1 MLLQD
6 YQFKSCFSKY
16 IEELI
21 EQKHNCGYTY
31 DSAKYCLI
39 QFDKFCISENIDVTI
54 VTKDLTQT
62 WTTYIEKE
70 SKSRRSY
77 RISILRQL
85 ALYMSTLDC
94 NCYIPSKFTAKDY
107 KMPYIMTD
115 EEIRAFMKVVDAY
128 TPKNSGKRFLVL
140 AEIYKV
146 LFRFIYCCGL
156 RVSEARNLKIQDIDF
171 DKCTAILKH
180 SKGDKDR
187 LVYFANDVGKMCQGL
202 IQLLHQQYNVY
213 SDFLFPS
220 STPESPLQAQS
231 INSKFREFWSQTSYA
246 RADKYPTVHSL
257 RYSFVV
263 ARMNRWME
271 CGEQMN
277 ALMPYLSKYLG
288 HSSVEDTYYYYH
300 QIEAA
305 FKIVR
310 QKDALSTQIIPE
322 VTHEE

>member
-6 YQFKSCFSKY
+6 YQFNSCFAQY
-16 IEELI
+16 IDGLI
-21 EQKHNCGYTY
+21 EQKHNCGYIY

-39 QFDKFCISENIDVTI
+39 QFDRFCINENIDIAI
-54 VTKDLTQT
+54 VTKELTQK
-62 WTTYIEKE
+62 WTTYIQKE

-77 RISILRQL
+77 RVSILRQL
-85 ALYMSTLDC
+85 ALHMSTIDC
-94 NCYIPSKFTAKDY
+94 SCYIPSRFTTKDY

-115 EEIRAFMKVVDAY
+115 DEIKVFMKVVDEY
-128 TPKNSGKRFLVL
+128 TPQNHGKRFLVL
-140 AEIYKV
+140 AEIYRV

-171 DKCTAILKH
+171 NKCMAVLKH

-187 LVYFANDVGKMCQGL
+187 VIYFADDVGKMCKNL
-202 IQLLHQQYNVY
+202 IHLLHKEYNLH

-220 STPESPLQAQS
+220 SNPEAPLQGSA
-231 INSKFREFWSQTSYA
+231 INRKFREFWSQTSYA
-246 RADKYPTVHSL
+246 REDRHPTVHSL
-257 RYSFVV
+257 RYSFVI

-271 CGEQMN
+271 DGEQMN

-300 QIEAA
+300 QIESA

-310 QKDALSTQIIPE
+310 QKDELSIQIIPE